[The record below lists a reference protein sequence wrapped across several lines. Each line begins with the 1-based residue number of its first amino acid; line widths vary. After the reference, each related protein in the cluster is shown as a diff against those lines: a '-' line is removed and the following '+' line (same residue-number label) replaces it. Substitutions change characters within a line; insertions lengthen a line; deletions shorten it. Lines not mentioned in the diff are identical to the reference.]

1 VLGIL
6 ECIDKS
12 FKHVKGG
19 VGYIFPMLS
28 AIIRRF
34 LHFQLKVSLTGMT
47 AEHSLFPVQMIA
59 TWLTPSSVVLKPMLR
74 NWLLDPASLTARL
87 KQHSQQFRVEVLGQK
102 IASCNAAEANEDIVA
117 GEQVLV
123 REVLLYCDDIPQV
136 FARSL
141 LPLKSLTGDQQQLAQ
156 LGTQSLGQVLFN
168 HPNLLRKKIEVAKFN
183 EQSTVANIAQHL
195 ALKVEQP
202 MWGRRSVFMLNN
214 KPLMV
219 AEVFLPGAFA
229 YQE

>member
-1 VLGIL
+1 
-6 ECIDKS
+6 
-12 FKHVKGG
+12 
-19 VGYIFPMLS
+19 
-28 AIIRRF
+28 
-34 LHFQLKVSLTGMT
+34 MT
-47 AEHSLFPVQMIA
+47 AQHFLFPVEMSA
-59 TWLTPSSVVLKPMLR
+59 TWHSPSTVIINPTLR
-74 NWLLDPASLTARL
+74 DWLLDPTSLTARL
-87 KQHSQQFRVEVLGQK
+87 KRHSKQFRVEVLGQK
-102 IASCNAAEANEDIVA
+102 IEACNAVEANDDILV

-141 LPLKSLTGDQQQLAQ
+141 LPLKSLTGEQQQLAH

-168 HPNLLRKKIEVAKFN
+168 HPDLLRKKIEVAAFS
-183 EQSTVANIAQHL
+183 EQSTVAKIAEHL
-195 ALKVEQP
+195 SLTVEQP
-202 MWGRRSVFMLNN
+202 LWGRRSVFMLDA

>member
-1 VLGIL
+1 
-6 ECIDKS
+6 
-12 FKHVKGG
+12 
-19 VGYIFPMLS
+19 M
-28 AIIRRF
+28 AA
-34 LHFQLKVSLTGMT
+34 Q
-47 AEHSLFPVQMIA
+47 HSLFPVQMTA
-59 TWLTPSSVVLKPMLR
+59 TWQAPSTTTINDTLC

-87 KQHSQQFRVEVLGQK
+87 KQHSEHFRVEVLGQQ
-102 IASCNAAEANEDIVA
+102 IETCHLDEANDDILA

-123 REVLLYCDDIPQV
+123 REVLLYCDEVPQV

-141 LPLKSLTGDQQQLAQ
+141 LPLKSLTGEQQQLAH

-168 HPNLLRKKIEVAKFN
+168 HPDLLRKKIEVAEFN
-183 EQSTVANIAQHL
+183 AHSTVAKIAQYL
-195 ALKVEQP
+195 SLNPDKP
-202 MWGRRSVFMLNN
+202 MWGRRSVFMLNA